1 MTEGLSFVKSR
12 FGCFLTPLL
21 SNCCFFDVFPL
32 LHCNAR
38 RRTNTIHLFA
48 KKCVRRVL
56 NLLSGRLSCPYG
68 VLKLLPYILRRKTQ
82 GRCHEVT
89 EGLSPTIENSYV
101 VFPNPYPKKIRNEA
115 VGKRFISKIQVY
127 PYEFS
132 AELKK
137 AIWFYQVAFSLIF
150 LPVCLCFVDSVVRTN
165 LSASTAAQ
173 TFVCIDF
180 VDITFRNRFY
190 RTLANARTA
199 SHTVVINYV
208 SHCF

>member
-1 MTEGLSFVKSR
+1 MM
-12 FGCFLTPLL
+12 
-21 SNCCFFDVFPL
+21 
-32 LHCNAR
+32 
-38 RRTNTIHLFA
+38 
-48 KKCVRRVL
+48 
-56 NLLSGRLSCPYG
+56 
-68 VLKLLPYILRRKTQ
+68 
-82 GRCHEVT
+82 

-165 LSASTAAQ
+165 L
-173 TFVCIDF
+173 
-180 VDITFRNRFY
+180 
-190 RTLANARTA
+190 
-199 SHTVVINYV
+199 
-208 SHCF
+208 